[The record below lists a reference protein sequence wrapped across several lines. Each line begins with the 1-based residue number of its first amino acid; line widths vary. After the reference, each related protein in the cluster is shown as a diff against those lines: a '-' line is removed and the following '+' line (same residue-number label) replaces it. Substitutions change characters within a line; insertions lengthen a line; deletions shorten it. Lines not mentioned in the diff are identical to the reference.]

1 MARFTSPAALKG
13 IIRDGG
19 EFAVLDLRE
28 EGVFARSHLL
38 FAVSLPLSRLELH
51 LAALVPRR
59 TTPIVLCDDNGDLAP
74 QAAAKFARFGYS
86 DITILDGGISAW
98 QQAGFELFSGTNVPS
113 KIFGE
118 FVEHH
123 YHTPSISA
131 QDLKNKLNRAED
143 VIVLDSRPWEEYR
156 VQNIPGG
163 VCVPGAE
170 LAYRAHELIS
180 SPKTLVVV
188 NCAGR
193 TRSIMGAQ
201 TLINTGLPNPV
212 MALRNGTMGWHLA
225 GFDLE
230 KGASRRAPAV
240 SPVGLQTAKTAARRI
255 AARFGVREIDNKIL
269 KRWQTE
275 SEQRSL
281 YLLDVR
287 GPDEFAGHHLAGS
300 RNAPGGQLVQATDS
314 YIGTRNARLVL
325 IDNDGVRATIVASWL
340 MQMGWREAVVLRDAL
355 SAGPL
360 KTGPAVPPVLGLEDF
375 PAEEIEA
382 DDLAAALKANK
393 AVVIDLAPSPE
404 YKAGHVGGAWFAIRS
419 RLAAALARVPHAET
433 IVLTSPDGVLARLA
447 AADVSCDAAIKV
459 LRGGTREW
467 RVRGLPLTSGFER
480 MADNPEDVYLRPYH
494 LGENQ
499 QEEKMRA
506 YLEWEFG
513 LLAQLARDGDLR
525 FTPPADS

>member
-1 MARFTSPAALKG
+1 MTRFIAPSALKAMIG
-13 IIRDGG
+13 DGG

-28 EGVFARSHLL
+28 EGVFARYHLL

-59 TTPIVLCDDNGDLAP
+59 TTRIVVCDDNDGLAERG
-74 QAAAKFARFGYS
+74 AEKLARYDYN
-86 DITILDGGISAW
+86 DIAVLDGGVSAW
-98 QQAGFELFSGTNVPS
+98 QKAGFELFSGTNVPS

-131 QDLKNKLNRAED
+131 QDLKNKLDRAED
-143 VIVLDSRPWEEYR
+143 VIVLDSRPWEEYQ

-170 LAYRAHELIS
+170 LAYRARELIF
-180 SPKTLVVV
+180 SPQTLVVV

-212 MALRNGTMGWHLA
+212 VALRNGTMGWHLA

-230 KGASRRAPAV
+230 KGANRRAPPV
-240 SPVGLQTAKTAARRI
+240 SPAGLQAAKTAAAHI
-255 AARFGVREIDNKIL
+255 TARFGVREIDKEIL
-269 KRWQTE
+269 HRWQAE

-287 GPDEFAGHHLAGS
+287 SPEEFAGGHLAGS
-300 RNAPGGQLVQATDS
+300 RNAPGGQLLQATDS

-340 MQMGWREAVVLRDAL
+340 MQMGWHDAVVLRDAL
-355 SAGPL
+355 NAGPL
-360 KTGPAVPPVLGLEDF
+360 RVEPAIPQILGLADLS
-375 PAEEIEA
+375 AEEIEVGE
-382 DDLAAALKANK
+382 LAAALKANK

-404 YKAGHVGGAWFAIRS
+404 YKAGHIGGAWFAIRS
-419 RLAAALARVPHAET
+419 RLAAALARIPRAE
-433 IVLTSPDGVLARLA
+433 IMVLTSPDGVLARLA
-447 AADVSCDAAIKV
+447 APELSCDASIKV
-459 LRGGTREW
+459 LQGGTRGW
-467 RVRGLPLTSGFER
+467 RAHGLPITSGFER
-480 MADNPEDVYLRPYH
+480 MADEPEDVYLRPYH

-525 FTPPADS
+525 FAPV